1 MELKLLFIC
10 LTHQSGSKL
19 VSSAKDIIISDR
31 VHSRMCSDQRVRENR
46 TQVVVEKV
54 EEHQHAAAHD
64 YENTDHDGGDVNRLF
79 VLLLCR
85 LVPLQL
91 KVAPGGKQTPS
102 GALTRG
108 HCWMFAIPEPS
119 GGPGGLFP
127 LSLNSISSHDLA
139 SCQSGRGDHTAV
151 HQRYLPSAAQLAGH
165 NSFLAT
171 LQNTQSVL
179 RNIFRLR
186 PCATQLPS
194 DCALALA
201 LHQGGWT
208 WTE

>member
-1 MELKLLFIC
+1 MLIHE
-10 LTHQSGSKL
+10 
-19 VSSAKDIIISDR
+19 R
-31 VHSRMCSDQRVRENR
+31 VQINVNH

-64 YENTDHDGGDVNRLF
+64 YKNTDHDGGDVNRLF

-91 KVAPGGKQTPS
+91 KVASGGKQTRVNLRS
-102 GALTRG
+102 LLDVLRS
-108 HCWMFAIPEPS
+108 PEPS
-119 GGPGGLFP
+119 EGPGGLLP
-127 LSLNSISSHDLA
+127 LSLNSVFRDLA
-139 SCQSGRGDHTAV
+139 SCQSGRGDRAAV
-151 HQRYLPSAAQLAGH
+151 HQRCLPSAARLAGH

-179 RNIFRLR
+179 RNGVRLR
-186 PCATQLPS
+186 SCTSQLPS

-201 LHQGGWT
+201 LHQGGRT